1 MSLEI
6 SWEVRVRAGGGGDI
20 EIGNNRIIETG
31 KTCELR
37 CQKKR
42 YRSGKMVVD

>member
-1 MSLEI
+1 MSVEI

-42 YRSGKMVVD
+42 YRFGKTVVG

>member
-1 MSLEI
+1 MGSKGEGGRRGDR
-6 SWEVRVRAGGGGDI
+6 ERV
-20 EIGNNRIIETG
+20 NNRIIETG

-42 YRSGKMVVD
+42 YRFGKMVVG